1 MAEATEEKSVSE
13 DTGPKPE
20 GGEGASASQ
29 SRAQD
34 EEKSGK
40 PVAFADFEQKSA
52 GKTQTQGN
60 INLLLDVPLK
70 VTVLLG
76 STKMLIK
83 ELLHLGPGS
92 IIELSKIAGDPMDI
106 CIGEKLIARGEVV
119 VVNDMFGV
127 RIIDI
132 VSPEE
137 RIETLNK

>member
-1 MAEATEEKSVSE
+1 MAEETEEKAASTEEAESDPTP
-13 DTGPKPE
+13 DTT
-20 GGEGASASQ
+20 
-29 SRAQD
+29 
-34 EEKSGK
+34 EEKADKPASFANLEEKPGGK
-40 PVAFADFEQKSA
+40 APSS
-52 GKTQTQGN
+52 QGN

-70 VTVLLG
+70 VTVSLG

-106 CIGEKLIARGEVV
+106 YIGEKLIARGEVV
-119 VVNDMFGV
+119 VVNDLFGV

-137 RIETLNK
+137 RIETLR

>member
-1 MAEATEEKSVSE
+1 MAEETVADPTTETEE
-13 DTGPKPE
+13 GPNPSQADEKADKP
-20 GGEGASASQ
+20 AMFS
-29 SRAQD
+29 D
-34 EEKSGK
+34 L
-40 PVAFADFEQKSA
+40 EQKSA
-52 GKTQTQGN
+52 GKTPTQKAN

-76 STKMLIK
+76 NTKMLIK
-83 ELLHLGPGS
+83 DLLHLGPGS

-119 VVNDMFGV
+119 VVNDLFGV

>member
-1 MAEATEEKSVSE
+1 MAEETEEKAASTEDPLTEITEEKS
-13 DTGPKPE
+13 DKQAT
-20 GGEGASASQ
+20 
-29 SRAQD
+29 
-34 EEKSGK
+34 
-40 PVAFADFEQKSA
+40 FADLEQKSV
-52 GKTQTQGN
+52 GKTSAPQGN

-70 VTVLLG
+70 VTVSLG
-76 STKMLIK
+76 NTKMMIK

-119 VVNDMFGV
+119 VVNDLFGV
-127 RIIDI
+127 RIMDI